1 LYFADRIKDMLKVG
15 GENVAASEIEA
26 VIFAVEGVAEVA
38 VVSMPHPMLDEVPAA
53 FVVVT
58 DAAPEGLLERITD
71 ACAARPADFTIPKL
85 IRIVD
90 TLPRA
95 TLEKV
100 SKAELRA
107 QLIAELE
114 SEADPHSLAS
124 KTKTAVRI
132 DMPARCDEAKL

>member
-1 LYFADRIKDMLKVG
+1 MLKVG

-26 VIFAVEGVAEVA
+26 VIFAVERVAEVA

-124 KTKTAVRI
+124 KTRRAVRI
-132 DMPARCDEAKL
+132 DMPARCDEAKLKIDAVIDH